1 MSLITLLGPVACLAG
16 VQAQNCL
23 NTVNA
28 TGYLN
33 YTTVT
38 DYFLQDNPTT
48 NASTFD
54 YVSTDERGPRN
65 PS

>member
-1 MSLITLLGPVACLAG
+1 MSFITLLGAVACLAG

-38 DYFLQDNPTT
+38 GYFLQDNPTT

-54 YVSTDERGPRN
+54 YVSIDDNGPRN

>member
-1 MSLITLLGPVACLAG
+1 MSLITLLGAVACLAG
-16 VQAQNCL
+16 VQAQSCL
-23 NTVNA
+23 NTLNA

-38 DYFLQDNPTT
+38 GYFLQDLPTT

-54 YVSTDERGPRN
+54 YVSIDDSPPQE